1 MSATITLQRKTDFS
15 DYLILSKTRKN
26 NLLISSFRRRFFEK
40 ITSEIFLKQGFL
52 SLLRKKAQKKDAI
65 EIAPFLYRKL

>member
-15 DYLILSKTRKN
+15 DYSILSKTRKN

-40 ITSEIFLKQGFL
+40 LPSEIFLKQGLL
-52 SLLRKKAQKKDAI
+52 SLLRKKHKKKTL
-65 EIAPFLYRKL
+65 PK